1 MKDHVRI
8 MSKRPEFTIAQI
20 TEQFDVSRSTVRRAI
35 NNRRFPNATK
45 DHHGRWM
52 IPVDDVLHAGYK
64 PRKTWLNEGSHD
76 RGHEPGSQR
85 GHDHGQGSQTLTDT
99 SKQAVVTDL
108 GQIENELAHE
118 RAQVD
123 KLKALLEAERAHV
136 ESLRMALRMIEPGKP
151 VPSEDPTPEPSSQE
165 QTPTRNQ
172 SPQRPRKARLFQ
184 RLFKRL

>member
-1 MKDHVRI
+1 
-8 MSKRPEFTIAQI
+8 
-20 TEQFDVSRSTVRRAI
+20 
-35 NNRRFPNATK
+35 
-45 DHHGRWM
+45 
-52 IPVDDVLHAGYK
+52 
-64 PRKTWLNEGSHD
+64 
-76 RGHEPGSQR
+76 
-85 GHDHGQGSQTLTDT
+85 
-99 SKQAVVTDL
+99 QAVVTDL

-172 SPQRPRKARLFQ
+172 SPQRPRKARLFP
-184 RLFKRL
+184 RFFKRLSRYKGLKNRDETPWALD